1 MRENFSISEI
11 LEAVDLLLDQKIK
24 KKSFIEKKNKILP
37 GDTEKIIAQ
46 AEK

>member
-24 KKSFIEKKNKILP
+24 KKSFIEKKKQDITR
-37 GDTEKIIAQ
+37 GH
-46 AEK
+46 